1 MRTNLQKT
9 NFLGKK
15 FVDKSQFLVQPERL
29 ELSWGNPTWPSTKP
43 VYQFQHDRI
52 MRQNK

>member
-29 ELSWGNPTWPSTKP
+29 ELSWGNPHLALNQACLPISAWPRYATE
-43 VYQFQHDRI
+43 
-52 MRQNK
+52 